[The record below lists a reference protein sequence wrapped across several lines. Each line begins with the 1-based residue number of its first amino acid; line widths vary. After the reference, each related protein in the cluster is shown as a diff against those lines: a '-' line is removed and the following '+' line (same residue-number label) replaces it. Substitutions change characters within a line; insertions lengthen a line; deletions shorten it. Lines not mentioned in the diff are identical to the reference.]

1 MPNFGLVVTPTFN
14 PMSYEQYVQPFKD
27 YAEVYNKISD
37 SYDAL
42 EMEAGKWE
50 KLANSTTDAAQYQQY
65 KRYAEDLRLAAS
77 DLAENGLSHKTRSTL
92 SNLRNRYTKEI
103 QPISDAFDY
112 RVKMMEEQRKL
123 NPKGDLQWDIDFSK
137 VSLGEI
143 MNNPTLSYSPGRS
156 LSEMEKAG
164 FEVAKA
170 ASSRRTI
177 SEKAQDL
184 GNQYY
189 RIISG
194 YSNEDVNEFL
204 TKNQNSDA
212 FRELM
217 GLYDQIR
224 TSYGTTDNSKYTQE
238 QNYTADERILTGML
252 KGLVKQEDYQT
263 NYWGKPNA
271 SSSSRSG
278 SGSGDEIE
286 YTPIGY
292 STIIGG
298 VEYIKTNESGETI
311 YYDLNGKKY
320 VWGDTGRVDSEGNSI
335 GGYVSSD
342 GTELDFTKQSARE
355 KQYMEER
362 FAVAPVNNSGTMVYV
377 VDLWDRDSQGNPRK
391 VTQNGQVVTYDR
403 SKQTW
408 NAVTRKV
415 ENIPS
420 DTKTKTTVPKA
431 ATPGYVF
438 VSNSKGKTSRKQGDF
453 GNISNEELLEVV
465 AQSTPLDYNSLSASE
480 ISHLPDIVKKAPNS
494 YIFYRIEEDAKGWG
508 TGDNTMIY
516 YKPTSTTQVEEDFNE
531 NEIE

>member
-37 SYDAL
+37 AYDAL
-42 EMEAGKWE
+42 EMEASKWE

-65 KRYAEDLRLAAS
+65 KKYVDDLRFAAN

-112 RVKMMEEQRKL
+112 RIKMMEEQRKL

-156 LSEMEKAG
+156 LSEMEQAG

-194 YSNEDVNEFL
+194 YSNEDINEFL
-204 TKNQNSDA
+204 TRNQNSDA

-224 TSYGTTDNSKYTQE
+224 TSYGTTNNSKYTQE

-263 NYWGKPNA
+263 NHWGKPSA
-271 SSSSRSG
+271 SSSSG
-278 SGSGDEIE
+278 SGSEDKIE

-320 VWGDTGRVDSEGNSI
+320 VWGDTGRVDSDGNSI

-342 GTELDFTKQSARE
+342 GTELDFTKQSAKE

-420 DTKTKTTVPKA
+420 ETKTKTTVPKV

-453 GNISNEELLEVV
+453 GNISNEELLKIV

-531 NEIE
+531 NETE

>member
-143 MNNPTLSYSPGRS
+143 MNNPALSYSPGRS

-189 RIISG
+189 RIISE
-194 YSNEDVNEFL
+194 YSNEDINEFL
-204 TKNQNSDA
+204 TKNQNSEA

-271 SSSSRSG
+271 SSSSSSG
-278 SGSGDEIE
+278 SGSG
-286 YTPIGY
+286 
-292 STIIGG
+292 
-298 VEYIKTNESGETI
+298 
-311 YYDLNGKKY
+311 
-320 VWGDTGRVDSEGNSI
+320 
-335 GGYVSSD
+335 
-342 GTELDFTKQSARE
+342 
-355 KQYMEER
+355 
-362 FAVAPVNNSGTMVYV
+362 
-377 VDLWDRDSQGNPRK
+377 
-391 VTQNGQVVTYDR
+391 
-403 SKQTW
+403 
-408 NAVTRKV
+408 
-415 ENIPS
+415 
-420 DTKTKTTVPKA
+420 TKTTVPKA

-453 GNISNEELLEVV
+453 GNISNEELLEIV
-465 AQSTPLDYNSLSASE
+465 AQSTPLNYNSLSASE
-480 ISHLPDIVKKAPNS
+480 ISNLPDIVKKAPNS

-516 YKPTSTTQVEEDFNE
+516 YKPTSTTQVKKDFNE